1 MKLSDREYM
10 ETVKVELLKKVDNS
24 YRITI
29 GKGLFP
35 QIVKYI
41 ADSNYGKVAVITD
54 TNVSKLYGKKLLSI
68 LKAKKVPAELFSFRA
83 GEASKTREVKAKI
96 EDALTLKGFK
106 RDCVVIALGGG
117 VVGDLAGFVA
127 STYMRGVPFI
137 QIPTTLLAMVDSSTG
152 GKTGIDTAY
161 GKNLIGAFYQPETVF
176 IDVELLK
183 SLDRKEML
191 NGIIEMVKHGII
203 ADKKYFLFMRDNI
216 DRIYKLEE
224 KILIKAIKRS
234 CQIKK
239 EVVEKDEKEKNIRKM
254 LNLGHTIGHA
264 IEKASGYKFSHGISV
279 GMGLV
284 VETKIAERL
293 NMISSIES
301 QRIIDLLTKLDIK
314 IKFSDVDIRD
324 IVKNTLFDKKNTA
337 GKTNYVLPLKVGKVA
352 IDVSVKE
359 KIIFEVLQQS
369 T

>member
-10 ETVKVELLKKVDNS
+10 GTVKVELLKKVDNS

-35 QIVKYI
+35 QIVKHI

-54 TNVSKLYGKKLLSI
+54 TNVNKLYGKKLLAM
-68 LKAKKVPAELFSFRA
+68 LEDKKVPTGLFTFKA
-83 GEASKTREVKAKI
+83 GEASKTRQIKERL
-96 EDALTLKGFK
+96 EDALTRKGFK
-106 RDCVVIALGGG
+106 RDCVIVALGGG

-137 QIPTTLLAMVDSSTG
+137 QLPTTLLAMVDSSIG
-152 GKTGIDTAY
+152 GKTGVDSPY
-161 GKNLIGAFYQPETVF
+161 GKNLIGAFYQPKAVF
-176 IDVELLK
+176 IDVETLK
-183 SLDRKEML
+183 SLNKKEML
-191 NGIIEMVKHGII
+191 NGIVEMVKHGII
-203 ADKKYFLFMRDNI
+203 ADKKYFLFMQDNI

-239 EVVEKDEKEKNIRKM
+239 EVVEEDEKESNIRKM

-264 IEKASGYKFSHGISV
+264 IEKTSGYKFSHGISV

-293 NMISSIES
+293 NMISFVES
-301 QRIIDLLTKLDIK
+301 KKIIDLITKLGIK
-314 IKFSDVDIRD
+314 IKFSDVDIKS
-324 IVKNTLFDKKNTA
+324 IIKNTLFDKKNTA

-352 IDVSVKE
+352 IDVPVKE
-359 KIIFEVLQQS
+359 KIIFEVLQAA
-369 T
+369 